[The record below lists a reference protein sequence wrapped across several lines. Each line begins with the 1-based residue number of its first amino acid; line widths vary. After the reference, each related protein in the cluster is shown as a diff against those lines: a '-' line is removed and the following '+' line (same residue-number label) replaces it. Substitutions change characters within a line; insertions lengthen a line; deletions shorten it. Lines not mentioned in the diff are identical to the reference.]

1 VLNLQPITVE
11 KENQVVSDYTT
22 AKVVM
27 DYVPSSVQN
36 QPKEIVPKISFR
48 DIFKKGVQYTNP
60 ASSRN
65 SMEENHP

>member
-1 VLNLQPITVE
+1 MLNLQPITVE

-48 DIFKKGVQYTNP
+48 DIFKKGVQ
-60 ASSRN
+60 
-65 SMEENHP
+65 